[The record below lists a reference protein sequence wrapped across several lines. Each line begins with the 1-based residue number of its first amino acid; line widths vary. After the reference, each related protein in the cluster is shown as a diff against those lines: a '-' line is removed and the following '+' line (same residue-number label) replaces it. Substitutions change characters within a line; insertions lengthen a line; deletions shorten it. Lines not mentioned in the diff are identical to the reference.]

1 MHEST
6 LLSAG
11 CAISFIAASGAYAYL
26 RAAFVSRSHKAV
38 TRRRVTTTLDTP
50 RRAA

>member
-11 CAISFIAASGAYAYL
+11 CAISFIAASGAYIYL
-26 RAAFVSRSHKAV
+26 KAAFVSRRRRAV
-38 TRRRVTTTLDTP
+38 TRGPITSRLDNP